1 MWMLVPMNISK
12 SLFRHRMRQSCGRV
26 AEQDAPFFFKLN
38 HLNLVVT
45 NCKRRET
52 FIFCYSKSSH
62 GISDSEALWFL
73 GGGVGWLNEQ
83 AVFRVK
89 LRKSSA

>member
-1 MWMLVPMNISK
+1 
-12 SLFRHRMRQSCGRV
+12 MRQSCGRV
-26 AEQDAPFFFKLN
+26 GARCSIFFQAKPFKFGSHQLQEKGDIF
-38 HLNLVVT
+38 
-45 NCKRRET
+45 
-52 FIFCYSKSSH
+52 FCYSKISH
-62 GISDSEALWFL
+62 GISDSEVLWFL

>member
-1 MWMLVPMNISK
+1 MLHLI
-12 SLFRHRMRQSCGRV
+12 
-26 AEQDAPFFFKLN
+26 FKLN

-52 FIFCYSKSSH
+52 KKFCYSKSSH
-62 GISDSEALWFL
+62 GISDSEVLWFL